1 MKATGVIRRV
11 DQLGRIVVP
20 KEIRKTLRINEGDQ
34 IEIFVNRD
42 KEIILKKYSQ
52 IENLSQIAGKCVDSL
67 GQVTGHIA
75 VVTDKSKIVA
85 VHGPKREMQDKPIS
99 RELEE
104 KINKKESVNAL
115 KDEKDFVNVS
125 PELEPPASEVMAPII
140 CEGDPIGAVILIPKS
155 GSVKVGEKEESLA
168 KCTAAILG
176 KQMEN

>member
-20 KEIRKTLRINEGDQ
+20 KEIRKTLRIGEGDQ

-52 IENLSQIAGKCVDSL
+52 IENLSQIAGKCADSL

-75 VVTDKSKIVA
+75 VVTDKNKIVA
-85 VHGPKREMQDKPIS
+85 VCGPKREMQDKPIS
-99 RELEE
+99 QELED
-104 KINKKESVNAL
+104 KINKKESVRAV
-115 KDEKDFVNVS
+115 KDEKNYVTVS
-125 PELEPPASEVMAPII
+125 PELEPPAAQVIAPIV
-140 CEGDPIGAVILIPKS
+140 CEGDPIGSVILIPKGNGMS
-155 GSVKVGEKEESLA
+155 IGETEESLA

>member
-20 KEIRKTLRINEGDQ
+20 KEIRKTLRIGEGDQ
-34 IEIFVNRD
+34 IEIFVNRE

-52 IENLSQIAGKCVDSL
+52 IESLSQIAGKCADSL

-75 VVTDKSKIVA
+75 IVTDKNKVIA
-85 VHGPKREMQDKPIS
+85 VCGSRKDMQDKPIS
-99 RELEE
+99 RELED
-104 KINKKESVNAL
+104 KINRKENIRAVKGDKNYV
-115 KDEKDFVNVS
+115 EVS
-125 PELEPPASEVMAPII
+125 PDIETAPVEVIAPII
-140 CEGDPIGAVILIPKS
+140 CEGDPIGAVIILPK
-155 GSVKVGEKEESLA
+155 GNALVGEKEESLA